1 MDKYKQDRD
10 NSPTFDSA
18 SASTVPSVKP
28 LSETAKTI
36 RNSTDNEDRSNDQF
50 PSAL

>member
-1 MDKYKQDRD
+1 MDKNKQNRD
-10 NSPTFDSA
+10 NSPVLDSA

-28 LSETAKTI
+28 LSKTSKTI
-36 RNSTDNEDRSNDQF
+36 RNSTDNEDKSNDQF